1 LQADITAAVW
11 GFSMPSPAV
20 ATVSVRKALDR
31 FRRNRRGSAAVEF
44 ALIAPLFF
52 VTLFAILETGILFFA
67 GALLDQGTQ
76 DSARMMLTHQAQDSA
91 WDKNA
96 FKTDLCNRIKVL
108 FNCNGAALANITV
121 DVKVFA
127 PGTSITITDPIV
139 SGSFTGTDAYSL
151 PPSGSPNTVVIRVFY
166 QWPLFVTQLGYNI
179 SNLNGGKRLLAAT
192 AAFHVEP

>member
-1 LQADITAAVW
+1 M
-11 GFSMPSPAV
+11 SSPAV

-52 VTLFAILETGILFFA
+52 ATLFAILETGILFFA
-67 GALLDQGTQ
+67 GALLEQGTQ
-76 DSARMMLTHQAQDSA
+76 DSARMMLTHQAQDSG

-96 FKTDLCNRIKVL
+96 FKTDLCNRINVL

-139 SGSFTGTDAYSL
+139 SGSFTGADAYSL

-179 SNLNGGKRLLAAT
+179 ANLNGGKRLLAAT